1 MEQQA
6 WPLPLESE
14 DDDWAIDNEAVR
26 RVQEHAQEG
35 CLMCALE
42 DWDDE

>member
-1 MEQQA
+1 MEQEVRPRPVE
-6 WPLPLESE
+6 WD
-14 DDDWAIDNEAVR
+14 DDDWAIDHEAAR
-26 RVQEHAQEG
+26 RVLEHSTRG

>member
-1 MEQQA
+1 MG
-6 WPLPLESE
+6 
-14 DDDWAIDNEAVR
+14 DDDWAIDDETAR
-26 RVQEHAQEG
+26 RVQEHSESG